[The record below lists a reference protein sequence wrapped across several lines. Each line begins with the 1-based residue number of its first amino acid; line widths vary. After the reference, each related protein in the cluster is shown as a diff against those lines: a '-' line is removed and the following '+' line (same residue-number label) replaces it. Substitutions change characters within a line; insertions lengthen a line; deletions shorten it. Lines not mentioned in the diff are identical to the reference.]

1 MPPPGK
7 IFKSKHTDSRKR
19 AREKLQR
26 ELEESLAHR
35 SRQIFAAIFAWGQ
48 PNPAAPLFFCPSSI
62 RVKNLLS
69 SAELAAYEGDEKFG

>member
-1 MPPPGK
+1 LTATTKKIPAGLAKVRKAMPPPGK

-48 PNPAAPLFFCPSSI
+48 PNPAAPLFFALP
-62 RVKNLLS
+62 
-69 SAELAAYEGDEKFG
+69 AFG